1 MSNKPW
7 ENKSGIADPTAYAAT
22 KPLTE
27 EEKLVAELVKILK
40 TTASLTGFDI
50 TNRIEFKSRKTG
62 RTYR

>member
-22 KPLTE
+22 RPLTD
-27 EEKLVAELVKILK
+27 EEKLVAELVKVLK
-40 TTASLTGFDI
+40 TTAVWAGFDI
-50 TNRIEFKSRKTG
+50 LNRIEFKSRKTG